1 MNIADAIFQRADRA
15 AVAVVMGEEVWSY
28 GQMADL
34 VAELAGKIRES
45 GLVER
50 SGRVGLFCVEPF
62 EHMVLSLAVLSA
74 GGVVVPIAPELT
86 DHERGVVS
94 DVTAVQAVL
103 TGPSGG
109 SPGGLKLEVGGVRA
123 CLVKREAAVVS
134 RFDEEAF
141 AALNPAF
148 VRFSSGTTGGSKGV
162 VLSHETL
169 LARITAANEGLHIGA
184 GDRVIWILPM
194 SHHFAVSIIL
204 YLWHGATTV
213 VVPSHLADE
222 VLTKARRHEATV
234 LYAAPFHHRLLAAEP
249 SGRDW
254 PSLRLAVSTACPLP
268 VETAELFRARY
279 GVPLTQGLGIIEVG
293 LPCLNLHTAATKPES
308 VGRVLPAFDLSLRD
322 EVGRPVD
329 AGEAGEVFVKGPG
342 MLDAYLHPWQ
352 TREAILNDGW
362 FATGDLGR
370 VDAEGDLFLIGR
382 VRSVIN
388 VGGMKC
394 FPEEVEEVINGFAGV
409 AECRVYGRA
418 HAQLGAVPA
427 VEMVVKEGAPR
438 PTVEALM
445 AHCRRHLSRFKVPIE
460 YRFVEQL
467 VRTASGKIK
476 RC

>member
-15 AVAVVMGEEVWSY
+15 SVAVVMGEEAWNY
-28 GQMADL
+28 GQLADL
-34 VAELAGKIRES
+34 VVALAKGIRES

-50 SGRVGLFCVEPF
+50 GGRVGLFCVEPF
-62 EHMVLSLAVLSA
+62 EHMVLSLAILSA
-74 GGVVVPIAPELT
+74 GGVVVPMAPELT
-86 DHERGVVS
+86 ERERAVLCE
-94 DVTAVQAVL
+94 VTAVQTVL

-109 SPGGLKLEVGGVRA
+109 SPGGLKLEAGGVRA
-123 CLVKREAAVVS
+123 CLVKREGSVVS

-148 VRFSSGTTGGSKGV
+148 VRFSSGTTGKSKGV

-169 LARITAANEGLHIGA
+169 LARIQAANEGLQMGE

-194 SHHFAVSIIL
+194 AHHFAVSIIL

-213 VVPSHLADE
+213 VVPFHLADE
-222 VLTKARRHEATV
+222 VLTVARRREATV

-249 SGRDW
+249 SGREW

-279 GVPLTQGLGIIEVG
+279 GLPLTQGLGIIEVG
-293 LPCLNLHTAATKPES
+293 LPCLNLRAAAAKPES
-308 VGRVLPAFDLSLRD
+308 VGRALPAFELRVRD
-322 EVGRPVD
+322 EAGRPVD
-329 AGEAGEVFVKGPG
+329 VGEAGEVFIKGPG

-352 TREAILNDGW
+352 IRETILNDGW

-409 AECRVYGRA
+409 LECRVYGRA
-418 HAQLGAVPA
+418 HAQLGALPA

-438 PTVEALM
+438 PTVAALM

-467 VRTASGKIK
+467 ARTASGKIK